1 MRRDDPPL
9 QQLLVRGIEAAV
21 ASFLPPPP
29 EKKRSGRKDR
39 GPRRSA
45 SQGVGPGFIS
55 GTASSF
61 LASLLMRWT
70 KSHRPPMH
78 RILRGAAAGVAAAG
92 AVYAV
97 RALAHRAD
105 QDHHADQ
112 DHEGAS
118 RGDLTDE
125 LLAGAGRG
133 VLYAALLAPH
143 LPGPPVMRGALA
155 GTLDYFAAPLGG
167 FFSALQPLSPIRR
180 VPVIS
185 ILLET
190 GDAEEDPYLTFL
202 LHGALLGLLYG
213 SPARRE

>member
-1 MRRDDPPL
+1 MRREDPPL
-9 QQLLVRGIEAAV
+9 QQLLARGIEAAV
-21 ASFLPPPP
+21 ASFLSPP
-29 EKKRSGRKDR
+29 RDRVRGGRKE
-39 GPRRSA
+39 RRPTRPAKDGAGS
-45 SQGVGPGFIS
+45 GVIS

-97 RALAHRAD
+97 RALAHRRD
-105 QDHHADQ
+105 EQDDGKLR
-112 DHEGAS
+112 GAR
-118 RGDLTDE
+118 RGELTDE

-143 LPGPPVMRGALA
+143 LPGPPVVRGALA
-155 GTLDYFAAPLGG
+155 GTVDYFAAPLGG

-190 GDAEEDPYLTFL
+190 GDAEDDPYLTFL

-213 SPARRE
+213 SPGSRD

>member
-1 MRRDDPPL
+1 
-9 QQLLVRGIEAAV
+9 
-21 ASFLPPPP
+21 
-29 EKKRSGRKDR
+29 
-39 GPRRSA
+39 
-45 SQGVGPGFIS
+45 
-55 GTASSF
+55 
-61 LASLLMRWT
+61 
-70 KSHRPPMH
+70 MH

-97 RALAHRAD
+97 RALAR
-105 QDHHADQ
+105 
-112 DHEGAS
+112 
-118 RGDLTDE
+118 RGDEGDDGADRGELTDE

-143 LPGPPVMRGALA
+143 LPGPPIVRGALA
-155 GTLDYFAAPLGG
+155 GTIDYFAAPLGG

-202 LHGALLGLLYG
+202 LHGSLLGLLYG
-213 SPARRE
+213 APARRD